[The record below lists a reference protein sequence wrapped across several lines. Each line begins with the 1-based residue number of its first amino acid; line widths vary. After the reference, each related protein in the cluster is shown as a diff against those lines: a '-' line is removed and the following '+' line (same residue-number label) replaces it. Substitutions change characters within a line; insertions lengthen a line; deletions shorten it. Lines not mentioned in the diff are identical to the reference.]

1 MSRDL
6 SDRRRGRGQGLTEY
20 VLIVALIAVG
30 AIVFVAAFGNNV
42 RALFAKS
49 ANMLAGQPSTQK
61 LTGITDS
68 PDKDL
73 TTFDAAPSR

>member
-1 MSRDL
+1 MSRDF
-6 SDRRRGRGQGLTEY
+6 SGRRRGRGQGLTEY

-61 LTGITDS
+61 LTGITDAA
-68 PDKDL
+68 DKDL